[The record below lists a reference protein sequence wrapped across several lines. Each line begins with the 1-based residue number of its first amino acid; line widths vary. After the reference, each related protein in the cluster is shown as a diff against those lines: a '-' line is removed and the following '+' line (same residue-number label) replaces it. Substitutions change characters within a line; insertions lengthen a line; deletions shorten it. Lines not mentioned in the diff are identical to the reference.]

1 MIEATTL
8 GIIGVTSVLLFA
20 FGLNLLYLTWR
31 ATRLRPRAERL
42 IAHGDEP
49 LVCVQVPVYNERY
62 VAERVLD
69 AVCEIEWPPGRLE
82 VQVLD
87 DSDDET
93 TSIVARRVA
102 MWRLK
107 GIRIAH
113 VRRETRAGYKAGA
126 LAYGLTLTDAPLVA
140 IFDADFVPPRDF
152 LRRIVGAF
160 EDRKVGF
167 AQARWGHLDE
177 GYSWF
182 TRLQALAIDFHFLVE
197 QAVRSADGY
206 FTNFTGTAGIWRR
219 EAIEDSGGWSAD
231 TLTEDLDL
239 SYRAQLRGWHAA
251 YLENLVVP
259 EELPVSIDA
268 YRRQQSRWATGS
280 FQSAFKL
287 LVPVLRSRNRAAV
300 KLQATVHLLAYGIGP
315 LMLLQ
320 LMCYPVLLLT
330 LGRHGLPWP
339 FADAAILIVP
349 IAVSPWFGFMVA
361 QTRLGRRWWSG
372 LPSVVCQVVG
382 AGMSLTALL
391 ALFRATRRGGKF
403 VRTPKYRIEKP
414 GQEWRHQAYVRVGDP
429 RALGEAFFGI
439 SALAVLA
446 VAGVLHQWL
455 LVLYS
460 SMFALGFLTL
470 ASLSAV
476 DALEVLAFRNLGR
489 RALAR
494 FQAARLTLVLLGLCG
509 VLLLLAAQVPEP
521 FEDGYGHWLIAANLA
536 STGHLR
542 DPLFGMEDT
551 WLPAYHVLAAA
562 VLRTFGLWQLGA
574 LKALGALLGLVTLS
588 CVYAL
593 APNLRQARLA
603 VALLA
608 LNPVFLFTSGSAVVE
623 PLLTAILTGAA
634 LAAVRGRMKVA
645 ALLAALAC
653 LTATKAWIWV
663 AAVAGFTAVEVLRRR
678 APAGRRW
685 PALAWAVPALAVLV
699 FLQLGFAPATHSV
712 ARGSLELASATTRG
726 SIPGG
731 ALARVAQLALTYG
744 RAALPLVV
752 FGAVGLWIVIRRW
765 SSGLDR
771 ATVRF
776 LHFPALVYLAAVFGL
791 VAIGAYTGSHR
802 YLYPALPSLALLA
815 AAALDRYAP
824 AVRLVAVAAAG
835 LIAVAFLPVFASFA
849 AGNAGLIA
857 AGHAAA
863 GGSGILITD
872 SPVVAFYSGRTPS
885 HIDGSQAL
893 PANRPDA
900 LAWMASHGVTALVLE
915 DISYYR
921 ATGLFPDLATGHSAP
936 PFEPLGEQARYQVAG
951 GKPVYAYRLGTA
963 LLTQSIYPGVDAC
976 IESAPGEGKTA
987 PLARGIVLEIA
998 GKGVA
1003 GEGMGF
1009 GVPIVHYP
1017 DGWVYSRTATTVDV
1031 SNGTS
1036 TVWKRT
1042 YQLDEIGGDA
1052 AHDYAFVPIASRGAV
1067 EVTYTVDSTGVAVKV
1082 HVSRLEPGYSEIG
1095 ILNEQSAAFND
1106 FAAAGIPT
1114 LLNAQFGSWEPVTG
1128 AWARLQS
1135 SSLGVQWS
1143 VPSISGA
1150 QLHGGRELSPP
1161 DFNWA
1166 GLDYLFPSS
1175 FAGADYHIN
1184 VQEAR

>member
-1 MIEATTL
+1 MIQAIVL
-8 GIIGVTSVLLFA
+8 GIVGITSVLLFA

-31 ATRLRPRAERL
+31 ATRLRPRAEPA
-42 IAHGDEP
+42 IGQGDEP

-93 TSIVARRVA
+93 TSIVSRRAAV
-102 MWRLK
+102 WRLK
-107 GIRIAH
+107 EIRVAH
-113 VRRETRAGYKAGA
+113 VRRGTRKGYKAGA

-152 LRRIVGAF
+152 LRRTVGAF
-160 EDRKVGF
+160 DDPKVGF
-167 AQARWGHLDE
+167 VQARWGHLDE

-239 SYRAQLRGWHAA
+239 SYRAQLRGWRAA

-287 LVPVLRSRNRAAV
+287 LIPVLRSRNRSAV

-320 LMCYPVLLLT
+320 LMCYPVLLFT
-330 LGRHGLPWP
+330 FGRRGLPWP
-339 FADAAILIVP
+339 LADAGILIVP
-349 IAVSPWFGFMVA
+349 IAVSPWFGFIVA

-372 LPSVVCQVVG
+372 LPSLVCQVVG

-391 ALFRATRRGGKF
+391 ALFRATRRGGRF
-403 VRTPKYRIEKP
+403 VRTPKHRIEKP

-429 RALGEAFFGI
+429 QALGEAFFGLG
-439 SALAVLA
+439 ALAIIP

-455 LVLYS
+455 LVLYT

-476 DALEVLAFRNLGR
+476 DALEVLALRNLGR

-494 FQAARLTLVLLGLCG
+494 FQAAKLTLVLLGVCA
-509 VLLLLAAQVPEP
+509 VLLLFAAQMPEP
-521 FEDGYGHWLIAANLA
+521 FEDGYAHWLIAANLA
-536 STGHLR
+536 STGHLH

-593 APNLRQARLA
+593 APNMRQARLA

-623 PLLTAILTGAA
+623 PLLTAVLTGAA
-634 LAAVRGRMKVA
+634 LAAVRGRMKIA
-645 ALLAALAC
+645 ALLAAIAC

-663 AAVAGFTAVEVLRRR
+663 AAVAGFAAVELLRRR

-685 PALAWAVPALAVLV
+685 PALAWAVPAIAVLV

-726 SIPGG
+726 SIPNG
-731 ALARVAQLALTYG
+731 ALARVAELALTYG
-744 RAALPLVV
+744 RAALPLFA
-752 FGAVGLWIVIRRW
+752 FGAVGLWMVVRRW

-815 AAALDRYAP
+815 AAALERYAP
-824 AVRLVAVAAAG
+824 AVRLVGVAATG
-835 LIAVAFLPVFASFA
+835 MIAVAFLPAFASFA
-849 AGNAGLIA
+849 ADNTGLIA
-857 AGHAAA
+857 AGRAAA
-863 GGSGILITD
+863 GGSGVLITD

-885 HIDGSQAL
+885 HIDGSQVL
-893 PANRPDA
+893 PPNRHDA
-900 LAWMASHGVTALVLE
+900 LAWMASHGVTDVVLE

-921 ATGLFPDLATGHSAP
+921 ATALFPDLASGHAAP
-936 PFEPLGEQARYQVAG
+936 PFEALGEQARYQVAG

-963 LLTQSIYPGVDAC
+963 LMTQSIYPGVDAC
-976 IESAPGEGKTA
+976 IESAAGEGKTA
-987 PLARGIVLEIA
+987 PLAKGIVLEVA
-998 GKGVA
+998 GNEVA

-1017 DGWVYSRTATTVDV
+1017 DGWVYSRTATTLDI
-1031 SNGTS
+1031 STGTS

-1052 AHDYAFVPIASRGAV
+1052 AHGYSFVPIASRGAI
-1067 EVTYTVDSTGVAVKV
+1067 EVTYTVDSTGVAINVQV
-1082 HVSRLEPGYSEIG
+1082 ARLEPGYSEIG
-1095 ILNEQSAAFND
+1095 ILNEESAAFND
-1106 FAAAGIPT
+1106 FAGGGSPT
-1114 LLNAQFGSWEPVTG
+1114 LLNGQFGSWEPVTG

-1135 SSLGVQWS
+1135 RSLGVQWS

-1150 QLHGGRELSPP
+1150 QLHGGRELTPP

-1175 FAGADYHIN
+1175 FTGAGYHIN